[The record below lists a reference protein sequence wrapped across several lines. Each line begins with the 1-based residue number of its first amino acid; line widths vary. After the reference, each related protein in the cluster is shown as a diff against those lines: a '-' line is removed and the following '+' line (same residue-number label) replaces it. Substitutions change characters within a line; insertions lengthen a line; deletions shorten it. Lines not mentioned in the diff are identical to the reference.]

1 MKKTI
6 QTIMTA
12 AAFAAALGAG
22 AGDTI
27 TAQFAAES
35 VAADSITTVPQTTYG
50 PPGWMMTTEE
60 LEETGTTTESTPLIT
75 EGTVTHYELD
85 TTTSSTTTTVTLEG
99 TSPLPTDLVTDG
111 VAPAYNEPGDF
122 DNNGSFDARDLT
134 LLKRYLLS
142 NKTTQG
148 SAVMAD
154 IDLNGEVNKKDVEAL
169 LRLLTGKPEE
179 EDQPFA
185 ETEMTTQPTAPITTT
200 TDVTRPTYM
209 VLYGPPAAWE

>member
-50 PPGWMMTTEE
+50 PPGWMMTTEDPEE
-60 LEETGTTTESTPLIT
+60 LETLPIVTP
-75 EGTVTHYELD
+75 GTVMHYELD

-134 LLKRYLLS
+134 LIKRYLLS

-148 SAVMAD
+148 STVMAD
-154 IDLNGEVNKKDVEAL
+154 IDLNGEVDKKDVEAL

-179 EDQPFA
+179 EDQPSV
-185 ETEMTTQPTAPITTT
+185 ETEMTTQPTAPVTT

>member
-1 MKKTI
+1 
-6 QTIMTA
+6 MTA

-27 TAQFAAES
+27 SAQFAAES

-148 SAVMAD
+148 SSVMAD

-200 TDVTRPTYM
+200 DVTRPTYM

>member
-35 VAADSITTVPQTTYG
+35 VAADSVTTVPQTAYG
-50 PPGWMMTTEE
+50 PPGWMMSTEEPEE
-60 LEETGTTTESTPLIT
+60 LETLPIVTP
-75 EGTVTHYELD
+75 GTVMHYELD

-148 SAVMAD
+148 STVMAD
-154 IDLNGEVNKKDVEAL
+154 IDLNGEVDKKDVEAL

-185 ETEMTTQPTAPITTT
+185 ETEMTTQPTAPVTT

>member
-50 PPGWMMTTEE
+50 PPGWMMTTEDPEE
-60 LEETGTTTESTPLIT
+60 LETLPIVTP
-75 EGTVTHYELD
+75 GTVMHYELD

-134 LLKRYLLS
+134 LLNRYLLS

-148 SAVMAD
+148 STVMAD
-154 IDLNGEVNKKDVEAL
+154 IDLNGEVDKKDVEAL

-179 EDQPFA
+179 EDQPFV
-185 ETEMTTQPTAPITTT
+185 ETEMTTQPTAPVTT

>member
-50 PPGWMMTTEE
+50 PPGWMMTTEDPEE
-60 LEETGTTTESTPLIT
+60 LETLPIVTP
-75 EGTVTHYELD
+75 GTVMHYELD

-148 SAVMAD
+148 STVMAD
-154 IDLNGEVNKKDVEAL
+154 IDLNGEVDKKDVEAL

-179 EDQPFA
+179 ENQPSV
-185 ETEMTTQPTAPITTT
+185 ETEMTTQPTAPVTT

>member
-1 MKKTI
+1 
-6 QTIMTA
+6 MTA

-50 PPGWMMTTEE
+50 PPGWMMTTEDPEE
-60 LEETGTTTESTPLIT
+60 LETLPIVTP
-75 EGTVTHYELD
+75 GTVMHYELD

-134 LLKRYLLS
+134 LLNRYLLS

-148 SAVMAD
+148 STVMAD
-154 IDLNGEVNKKDVEAL
+154 IDLNGEVDKKDVEAL

-179 EDQPFA
+179 EDQPFV
-185 ETEMTTQPTAPITTT
+185 ETEMTTQPTAPVTT

>member
-50 PPGWMMTTEE
+50 PPGWMMTTEDPEE
-60 LEETGTTTESTPLIT
+60 LETLPIVTP
-75 EGTVTHYELD
+75 GTVMHYELD

-148 SAVMAD
+148 STVMAD
-154 IDLNGEVNKKDVEAL
+154 IDLNGEVDKKDVEAL

-179 EDQPFA
+179 EDQPFV
-185 ETEMTTQPTAPITTT
+185 ETEMTTQPTAPVTT

>member
-35 VAADSITTVPQTTYG
+35 VAADSITTVPQTAYG
-50 PPGWMMTTEE
+50 PPGWMMTTEDPEE
-60 LEETGTTTESTPLIT
+60 LETLPIVTP
-75 EGTVTHYELD
+75 GTVMHYELD

-148 SAVMAD
+148 SSVMAD

-179 EDQPFA
+179 EDQPFV
-185 ETEMTTQPTAPITTT
+185 ETEMTTQPTAPVTT

>member
-12 AAFAAALGAG
+12 AAFAAALGTG

-50 PPGWMMTTEE
+50 PPGWMMTTEDPEE
-60 LEETGTTTESTPLIT
+60 LETLPIVTP
-75 EGTVTHYELD
+75 GTVMHYELD

-154 IDLNGEVNKKDVEAL
+154 IDLNGEVDKKDVEAL

-179 EDQPFA
+179 EDQPFV
-185 ETEMTTQPTAPITTT
+185 ETEMTTQPTAPVTT

>member
-50 PPGWMMTTEE
+50 PPGWMMTTEDPEE
-60 LEETGTTTESTPLIT
+60 LETLPIVTP
-75 EGTVTHYELD
+75 GTVMHYELD

-148 SAVMAD
+148 STVMAD
-154 IDLNGEVNKKDVEAL
+154 IDLNGEVDKKDVDAL

-179 EDQPFA
+179 EDQPFV
-185 ETEMTTQPTAPITTT
+185 ETEMTTQPTAPVTT

>member
-50 PPGWMMTTEE
+50 PPGWMMTTEDPEE
-60 LEETGTTTESTPLIT
+60 LETLPIVTP
-75 EGTVTHYELD
+75 GTVMHYELD

-154 IDLNGEVNKKDVEAL
+154 IDLNGEVDKKDVEAL

-179 EDQPFA
+179 EDQPFV
-185 ETEMTTQPTAPITTT
+185 ETEMTTQPTAPVTT

>member
-50 PPGWMMTTEE
+50 PPGWMMTTEDPEE
-60 LEETGTTTESTPLIT
+60 LETLPIVTP
-75 EGTVTHYELD
+75 GTVMHYELD

-99 TSPLPTDLVTDG
+99 TSPLPTDLTTDG

-154 IDLNGEVNKKDVEAL
+154 IDLNGEVDKKDVEAL

-179 EDQPFA
+179 EDQPSV
-185 ETEMTTQPTAPITTT
+185 ETEMTTQPTAPVTT

>member
-35 VAADSITTVPQTTYG
+35 VAADPQTTYG
-50 PPGWMMTTEE
+50 PPGWMMTTEDPEE
-60 LEETGTTTESTPLIT
+60 LETLPIVTP
-75 EGTVTHYELD
+75 GTVMHYELD

-148 SAVMAD
+148 STVMAD
-154 IDLNGEVNKKDVEAL
+154 IDLNGEVDKKDVEAL

-179 EDQPFA
+179 EDQPFV
-185 ETEMTTQPTAPITTT
+185 ETEMTTQPTAPVTT

>member
-27 TAQFAAES
+27 SAQFAAES
-35 VAADSITTVPQTTYG
+35 VAADSVTTVPQTTYG
-50 PPGWMMTTEE
+50 PPGWMMTTEDPEE
-60 LEETGTTTESTPLIT
+60 LETLPIVTP
-75 EGTVTHYELD
+75 GTVMHYELD

-154 IDLNGEVNKKDVEAL
+154 IDLNGEVDKKDVEAL

-179 EDQPFA
+179 EDQPSV
-185 ETEMTTQPTAPITTT
+185 ETEMTTQPTAPVTT

>member
-27 TAQFAAES
+27 SAQFAAES

-50 PPGWMMTTEE
+50 PPGWMMTTEDPEE
-60 LEETGTTTESTPLIT
+60 LETLPIVTP
-75 EGTVTHYELD
+75 GTVMHYELD

-148 SAVMAD
+148 STVMAD
-154 IDLNGEVNKKDVEAL
+154 IDLNGEVDKKDVEAL

-179 EDQPFA
+179 EDQPFV
-185 ETEMTTQPTAPITTT
+185 ETEMTTQPTAPVTT

>member
-12 AAFAAALGAG
+12 AAFATALGAG

-50 PPGWMMTTEE
+50 PPGWMMTTEDPEE
-60 LEETGTTTESTPLIT
+60 LETLPIVTP
-75 EGTVTHYELD
+75 GTVMHYELD

-154 IDLNGEVNKKDVEAL
+154 IDLNGEVDKKDVEAL

-179 EDQPFA
+179 EDQPFV
-185 ETEMTTQPTAPITTT
+185 ETEMTTQPTAPVTT